1 MTFRTLRISPSG
13 MSRATVVRGRLKHSW
28 LENEILNKTPEVVV
42 LLRHGAGWSALRH
55 FLNDAK
61 QAVALAD
68 EIESG
73 FSPARLVDECAPLA
87 ALAEDQR
94 NVIRTAAHEAYLACF
109 DARGAA
115 NRLSETASD
124 MQMSL
129 SRLLAEWDKSDDA
142 MSDAELLACWQAVL
156 DRAELLRDVL
166 DALPRGIVLP

>member
-1 MTFRTLRISPSG
+1 MTFRTLRISTSG
-13 MSRATVVRGRLKHSW
+13 MSRAAVVRGRLKHSW

-42 LLRHGAGWSALRH
+42 VLRHSAGWPALHH
-55 FLNDAK
+55 FSNEAK

-94 NVIRTAAHEAYLACF
+94 NALRTAAHEAYLACF
-109 DARGAA
+109 DVRGAA
-115 NRLSETASD
+115 DRLSEAAKN
-124 MQMSL
+124 MQVSL
-129 SRLLAEWDKSDDA
+129 TGLLVEWDKGDDA
-142 MSDAELLACWQAVL
+142 VSDEELLARWQSVL
-156 DRAELLRDVL
+156 DKAELLRDAL